1 MPKRFY
7 KIIEVAFLPLVD
19 PGPQD
24 WDTSGD
30 GSGTFSEGVR
40 LSDDGGSSIT
50 HRGANTLVKHP
61 DHDSKVIDDDLVIN
75 AFTAT
80 SAMEV
85 YRVDD
90 HLGNGLVER
99 ADVLGADA
107 VEWNEVGTG
116 DLQTLA
122 LDDMGLVVYESDSE
136 GGVPEWEPGVD
147 YAVGDQASYDGTVY
161 ECIQAHT
168 SLVGWEPP
176 NVPALWEAV

>member
-1 MPKRFY
+1 MGFRFY
-7 KIIEVAFLPLVD
+7 KIIEVSFLPLT
-19 PGPQD
+19 GTTPQD

-30 GSGTFSEGVR
+30 GSDTFTGGVR
-40 LSDDGGSSIT
+40 LSGDGGDSIT

-61 DHDSKVIDDDLVIN
+61 DYQSKVIDDGLVID

-85 YRVDD
+85 FRVDD
-90 HLGNGLVER
+90 HLGTGLVER
-99 ADVLGADA
+99 ANVLGADA
-107 VEWNEVGTG
+107 VEWTEVGTG

-122 LDDMGLVVYESDSE
+122 LNDMGLVVYETESV
-136 GGVPEWEPGVD
+136 GGVPEWEPGVA

-168 SLVGWEPP
+168 SQIGWEPP